1 MRKSFRGSSIIL
13 AGLGVI
19 ALTSALGAISYAG
32 RNQTSARTSEHTLAV
47 TSPIAAI
54 PTMAERDALEP
65 KSLGYLEFDWDAANP
80 VPGFRVN

>member
-13 AGLGVI
+13 AGLGLI
-19 ALTSALGAISYAG
+19 ALTSALVAISYAG
-32 RNQTSARTSEHTLAV
+32 RNQTSARTSESLAV